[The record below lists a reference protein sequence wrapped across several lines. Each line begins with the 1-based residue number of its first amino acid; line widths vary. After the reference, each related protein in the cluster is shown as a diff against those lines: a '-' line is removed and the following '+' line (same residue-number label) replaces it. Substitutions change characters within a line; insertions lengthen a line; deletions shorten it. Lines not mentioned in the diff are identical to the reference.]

1 MAVCLCRAS
10 DQARVFPKLPASAD
24 SLNLFSILPL
34 SKDVNIKQKISCL
47 PQGHSFLSEF
57 IPGTGEKI
65 RKLHLGEKTSL
76 WPFIP
81 LWKNYYQYFSSM
93 IFVFSQLQQLLV
105 KILKCV
111 RFGDFYVFEC
121 FGFFLALWAALIFLF
136 PPFISHVS
144 SYVNPL
150 VSGSL

>member
-1 MAVCLCRAS
+1 MPSKAVSCEAWFSVNAALRKPVGLLS
-10 DQARVFPKLPASAD
+10 ISFLGSRWLSASAEPQTKPEYSPSCLLLH

-76 WPFIP
+76 
-81 LWKNYYQYFSSM
+81 
-93 IFVFSQLQQLLV
+93 
-105 KILKCV
+105 
-111 RFGDFYVFEC
+111 
-121 FGFFLALWAALIFLF
+121 
-136 PPFISHVS
+136 
-144 SYVNPL
+144 
-150 VSGSL
+150 